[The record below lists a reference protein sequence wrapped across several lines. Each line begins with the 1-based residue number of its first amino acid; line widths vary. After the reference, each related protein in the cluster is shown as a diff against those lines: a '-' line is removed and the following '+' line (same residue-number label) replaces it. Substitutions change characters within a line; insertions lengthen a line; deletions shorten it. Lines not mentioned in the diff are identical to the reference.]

1 MFAPSG
7 LGDEVDGERPCQS
20 TPCCR
25 KFGNNNPTGKS
36 QKCLGPPVFWTH
48 PSSMFLVCFYC
59 TWRLPEIKS
68 NWKRSRIRLYA
79 VERIRVCIYR
89 SELDEQAEQDYKQP
103 TLHSKLAGGTRE
115 IDVIISMRQRIC
127 ITTASLQRSSG
138 QTTAI
143 AKNSAHSWCA

>member
-1 MFAPSG
+1 MQLRGS
-7 LGDEVDGERPCQS
+7 EYV
-20 TPCCR
+20 
-25 KFGNNNPTGKS
+25 
-36 QKCLGPPVFWTH
+36 
-48 PSSMFLVCFYC
+48 
-59 TWRLPEIKS
+59 
-68 NWKRSRIRLYA
+68 
-79 VERIRVCIYR
+79 YR